1 MDTVIFKDNLK
12 RIINRG
18 RFGTRTV
25 GVDILETSLEVVKDY
40 ERVKRKL
47 AAIEAISSLEGAATI
62 QTQRN

>member
-1 MDTVIFKDNLK
+1 METDLFKDNLK

-25 GVDILETSLEVVKDY
+25 GVDVLETSLELVDEY

-47 AAIEAISSLEGAATI
+47 AEIEALSSLEGAA
-62 QTQRN
+62 